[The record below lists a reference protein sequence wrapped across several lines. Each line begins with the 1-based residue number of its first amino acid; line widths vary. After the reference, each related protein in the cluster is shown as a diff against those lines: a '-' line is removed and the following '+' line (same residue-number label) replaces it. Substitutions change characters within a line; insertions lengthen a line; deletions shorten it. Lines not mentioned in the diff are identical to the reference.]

1 MLKDRSGYYIGS
13 IQGGYI
19 KISDNIV
26 GSIENGTI
34 KNKSGYYIGS
44 FRNGYVKRGDT
55 VVGMI
60 EDGRV
65 KDSSGYYIG
74 TIGGGFVKRGDNVIG
89 GYDNENIAEEA
100 GIYFFFWD
108 KLTGGNDSESEKSD
122 SSDRYYTPKKTSITR
137 NNDVKPNIVNNPS
150 STNYYATV
158 NVNQNQNQ
166 AQNVVVY
173 NPYNFYHRSEQEN
186 CKISC
191 AICLTF
197 FIPIIGI
204 PMLIYYCCCKEPG

>member
-19 KISDNIV
+19 KISDIIV

-60 EDGRV
+60 ENDRV

-108 KLTGGNDSESEKSD
+108 KLIGDKDSEKSD

-204 PMLIYYCCCKEPG
+204 PMLIYYCCCKKPG

>member
-1 MLKDRSGYYIGS
+1 M
-13 IQGGYI
+13 
-19 KISDNIV
+19 
-26 GSIENGTI
+26 
-34 KNKSGYYIGS
+34 
-44 FRNGYVKRGDT
+44 F
-55 VVGMI
+55 

-204 PMLIYYCCCKEPG
+204 PMLIYYCCCKTPG